1 MSIVNRIL
9 LNPVATCLVLAIF
22 QSCQIS
28 TAAQERILPGHKP
41 DAIPILETHTNHY
54 NDDLGPQALPG
65 SEVEREETST
75 VSIIN
80 QILQDRYLRSPVA
93 VIIDTAPP
101 FLHRAKKLLRA
112 VVSTNASI
120 NLLLIPYNSTG
131 E

>member
-1 MSIVNRIL
+1 MNRIL
-9 LNPVATCLVLAIF
+9 LNQVATCLVLAIL

-41 DAIPILETHTNHY
+41 DAIPIRETHINRY
-54 NDDLGPQALPG
+54 NNDLGPQVLPA
-65 SEVEREETST
+65 SAVEPEATST
-75 VSIIN
+75 VSIIS

-112 VVSTNASI
+112 VASTNVSI

-131 E
+131 Q

>member
-1 MSIVNRIL
+1 MSILNRIL

-41 DAIPILETHTNHY
+41 DAIPILETHINHY
-54 NDDLGPQALPG
+54 NNLGPQALPG
-65 SEVEREETST
+65 SEVEPQGTST